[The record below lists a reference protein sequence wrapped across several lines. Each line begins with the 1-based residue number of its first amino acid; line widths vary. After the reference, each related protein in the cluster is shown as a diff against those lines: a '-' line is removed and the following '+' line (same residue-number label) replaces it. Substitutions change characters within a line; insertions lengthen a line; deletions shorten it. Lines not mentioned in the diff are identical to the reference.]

1 MAPDPETSKATFTD
15 LIFVGVNA
23 RVAALHRDTG
33 ELKWSWKAPHGSGAV
48 ALLLDGD
55 RLIASVYG
63 YTYCL
68 DASTGAPRWHNDL
81 VGFGVGVPSLA
92 SLRGGA
98 LSPALAQTAFDEAAR
113 QAHSAST

>member
-1 MAPDPETSKATFTD
+1 MAPDPAPTAYTD

-33 ELKWSWKAPHGSGAV
+33 EIKWSWKAPNGTGAV

-55 RLIASVYG
+55 RLIASVQG
-63 YTYCL
+63 YTYCF
-68 DASTGAPRWHNDL
+68 DASTGAMQWHNDL
-81 VGFGVGVPSLA
+81 VGFGFGVPSLA

-98 LSPALAQTAFDEAAR
+98 LSPALAQTAFEQAR
-113 QAHSAST
+113 QAHSQ